1 MPESYPF
8 TIYSGLLSPEHY
20 KKIGSAL
27 WLFLWLISSTT
38 NEVEK
43 DGVTWGIVLGN
54 KPLKLKEMAEVF
66 DVNEKTIRRWLDDL
80 EKNGY
85 INVNRAP
92 YGLMISVRNS
102 KKFKRER
109 MDKNVHSRLDKNVH
123 SQSERTNMS
132 NPEWTEMSN
141 LPDKNVH
148 SNKDITKIYI
158 NTTTVTT
165 TKDDPDPI
173 DIIADRYAALRTAQL
188 GKEVYPSAKDYEAIA
203 QIVAQGVPV
212 SQTIEWLEQCFKD
225 FEQRNKGGTINSFN
239 YCSKYI
245 LDRYKT
251 ELSKEKA
258 RREGDDRGKNHRTSH
273 VRTTKQDTKPEPIF
287 GDYVGRLP
295 RRTKIPVP

>member
-1 MPESYPF
+1 
-8 TIYSGLLSPEHY
+8 LLEPEHY

-27 WLFLWLISSTT
+27 WLFLWFISSTT

-109 MDKNVHSRLDKNVH
+109 MDKNVHS
-123 SQSERTNMS
+123 QSERTNMS

-148 SNKDITKIYI
+148 SNKDITKIN
-158 NTTTVTT
+158 NTTITT
-165 TKDDPDPI
+165 TKNTANNHQEEGQKDAVDLIAERYI
-173 DIIADRYAALRTAQL
+173 DLLTIQNGRPS
-188 GKEVYPSAKDYEAIA
+188 YPTIEDYQAIV
-203 QIVAQGVPV
+203 QVVVPGIPV
-212 SQTIEWLEQCFKD
+212 SQTIELLDQCFED
-225 FEQRNKGGTINSFN
+225 FKKRKPNGRIKSLN
-239 YCSKYI
+239 YCKDYI
-245 LDRYKT
+245 LDHYEK
-251 ELSKEKA
+251 LKA
-258 RREGDDRGKNHRTSH
+258 RENAKKMAERRITDGPVHQPSRSYGGFAKQSKTKEQVYREL
-273 VRTTKQDTKPEPIF
+273 EAA
-287 GDYVGRLP
+287 
-295 RRTKIPVP
+295 RRAWGG